1 MNAHPIAFVLGGGGV
16 RGAVQVGMIRALL
29 EAGIVPDLIV
39 GTSIGAINGA
49 LLAADPTPAV
59 VPRLSDAWA
68 SPAAKAVYGDSL
80 PRQLRRLATTRTH
93 LNSPEPLRELLV
105 KELGEDAT
113 FAGLAVPL
121 HVIAASIERAAEHCF
136 TDGPLID
143 AVLASAAVPGVLP
156 PMRVGQEHYLDGGL
170 VNSIPLEDAVEA
182 GARTIYVL
190 QVGRIEEPL
199 STPTDPVATAKV
211 AFEVARR
218 HRFARDMTLVPSGTQ
233 VHVLPSGGA
242 MQGDQKLMSY
252 RKMDTAARRME
263 RSYAA
268 SKQYLAAL
276 EVG

>member
-1 MNAHPIAFVLGGGGV
+1 MSPQPVAFVLGGGGV

-29 EAGIVPDLIV
+29 EADITPDLVV

-59 VPRLSDAWA
+59 VPRLRDAWA

-93 LNSPEPLRELLV
+93 LNSPEPLRKLLAE
-105 KELGEDAT
+105 ELGADAT
-113 FAGLAVPL
+113 FADLTVPL

-143 AVLASAAVPGVLP
+143 AVLASAAVPGILP
-156 PMRVGQEHYLDGGL
+156 PMRVGAEHYMDGGL
-170 VNSIPLEDAVEA
+170 VNSIPLEDAVA
-182 GARTIYVL
+182 SGAQTIYVL
-190 QVGRIEEPL
+190 QVGRIEEQL
-199 STPTDPVATAKV
+199 SAPTDAVGTAKV

-233 VHVLPSGGA
+233 VHVLPAGGA
-242 MQGDQKLMSY
+242 LEGDEKLLSY
-252 RKMDTAARRME
+252 RRMDTATRRME
-263 RSYAA
+263 SAYAA
-268 SKQYLAAL
+268 SRQYLAAL